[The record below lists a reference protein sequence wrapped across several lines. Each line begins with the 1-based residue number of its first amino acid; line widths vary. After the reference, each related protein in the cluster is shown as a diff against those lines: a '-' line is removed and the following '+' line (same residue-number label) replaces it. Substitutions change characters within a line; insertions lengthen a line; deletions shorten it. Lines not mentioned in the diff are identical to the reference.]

1 MHLQWLGA
9 AARDSIH
16 EYRLNSWL
24 GQQKDIH
31 CLVLYHTDSTL
42 TSWTQRC
49 IWQADRILILGLED
63 REPTVGELERML
75 ENTVV
80 QAQKKLML
88 LHKQDGP
95 FPSQTVE
102 WLYMHSSWSGHLHLY
117 CPRGVFSKRSLS
129 SPPYAGSPETSNN
142 SYLLWLSKPHIVAI
156 YATILNIM
164 VVYNAFHIWKSINSF
179 CPLHE
184 VFKTFHNVRGKK
196 KKKKKV
202 KKS

>member
-24 GQQKDIH
+24 RQQKDIH

-129 SPPYAGSPETSNN
+129 SPPYAGCLQRPLTTPIYCG
-142 SYLLWLSKPHIVAI
+142 YLSHILWLSMPQFLISWWFIMLFI
-156 YATILNIM
+156 YENQ
-164 VVYNAFHIWKSINSF
+164 
-179 CPLHE
+179 
-184 VFKTFHNVRGKK
+184 
-196 KKKKKV
+196 
-202 KKS
+202 